1 MLTYYLREH
10 QLLHSWRY
18 CLNKHDAD
26 GFVKD
31 DGAPGVRK
39 KTRPEALLKPLEAPL
54 EILGEPHIPREQLA
68 SSGEFHPVRL
78 DALSQSRVEVLF
90 HAAKVRKG
98 LIYANIIY

>member
-1 MLTYYLREH
+1 MFFEVKKLQTNNSK
-10 QLLHSWRY
+10 QLLSITS
-18 CLNKHDAD
+18 
-26 GFVKD
+26 VSI
-31 DGAPGVRK
+31 RK

-54 EILGEPHIPREQLA
+54 EILGEPHIPKEQLA

>member
-1 MLTYYLREH
+1 MLH
-10 QLLHSWRY
+10 LLFDS
-18 CLNKHDAD
+18 
-26 GFVKD
+26 
-31 DGAPGVRK
+31 
-39 KTRPEALLKPLEAPL
+39 ALLKPLEAPL
-54 EILGEPHIPREQLA
+54 AVRGEPHFPKEQLA